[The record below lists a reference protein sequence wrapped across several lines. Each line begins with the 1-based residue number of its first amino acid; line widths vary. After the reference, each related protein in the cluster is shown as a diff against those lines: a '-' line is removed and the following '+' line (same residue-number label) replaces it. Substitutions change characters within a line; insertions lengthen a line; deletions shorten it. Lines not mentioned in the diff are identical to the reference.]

1 MGRRKGGYRRKT
13 RKLMRKNVR
22 QKGKIKLTA
31 YFAKYKEGD
40 RVALFAEPAV
50 QDGIY
55 NLRFHGK
62 AGTIVGKQGDC
73 YKVNFFDGGKQKMA
87 IVHPVH
93 LKRANMAAT
102 RAQPK
107 KV

>member
-1 MGRRKGGYRRKT
+1 MGKRKGGYRRKT

-22 QKGKIKLTA
+22 DKGKISLNA
-31 YFAKYKEGD
+31 YFAQYKPGD
-40 RVALFAEPAV
+40 MVGLRAEPAV

-62 AGTIVGKQGDC
+62 TGKVLGKQGDC
-73 YKVNFFDGGKQKMA
+73 YQVAIIDGGKAKTL
-87 IVHPVH
+87 IVHPIH
-93 LKRANMAAT
+93 LH
-102 RAQPK
+102 